1 MEEQYSSHMIKAL
14 LAGIRKPN
22 PEIRYKLRHIV
33 PFEVWGRDIRGWLK
47 EQKEKAKTCS
57 SIKPTTMTIKCF
69 SIP

>member
-1 MEEQYSSHMIKAL
+1 MREKIKKILMEEQYSPSMIKAL

-47 EQKEKAKTCS
+47 EQKEKEKAK
-57 SIKPTTMTIKCF
+57 K
-69 SIP
+69 

>member
-1 MEEQYSSHMIKAL
+1 MREKIKKILMEEQYSSHMIKAL

-47 EQKEKAKTCS
+47 EQKENKDK
-57 SIKPTTMTIKCF
+57 K
-69 SIP
+69 